1 MTCSPRSSW
10 NKKKKK
16 RKLTERVWESV
27 TLTRVTFSSDTFPRG
42 VAVEAREVHLRVK
55 TMTVRKARIGN
66 GSMDDKKKTVKR
78 DSCRPGGAAG

>member
-1 MTCSPRSSW
+1 M
-10 NKKKKK
+10 
-16 RKLTERVWESV
+16 